1 MTDSNMESASKAGI
15 SLNDTVTHMLED
27 DPETA
32 RSYLFY
38 RWYSQWMEAIREERE
53 AQGFTQKDIASTL
66 DTTQSSIARLEND
79 RRGSITV
86 RRLWEYAFAVGVSP
100 LVEFRPTTGLM
111 SFVKQHP
118 DAQLSAKT
126 FDDWSSPCV
135 ERLIP
140 AVSAALTHQTVTH
153 AMEFHNALL
162 GIAEP
167 QWNLAATHLNSIAV
181 ESASMLEGLRSTF
194 ANLWK
199 STAGTRPAEGLY
211 TLHLEKRS
219 VPIPEVVDST
229 SGKSVDMQQRAA

>member
-1 MTDSNMESASKAGI
+1 MDTAPKAGV
-15 SLNDTVTHMLED
+15 SLNDAVTHMLED

-38 RWYSQWMEAIREERE
+38 RWYSQWMEAIRGERE

-100 LVEFRPTTGLM
+100 LVEFRPTAGLM

-126 FDDWSSPCV
+126 FDDWSSLRV

-140 AVSAALTHQTVTH
+140 AVSAAHAHQTVPH
-153 AMEFHNALL
+153 ALAMHNAVL
-162 GIAEP
+162 GITES
-167 QWNLAATHLNSIAV
+167 QWKFAATTLNSIAF
-181 ESASMLEGLRSTF
+181 ESASMMEGLRSTF
-194 ANLWK
+194 ATLWR
-199 STAGTRPAEGLY
+199 STAGIRPTDGFNNV
-211 TLHLEKRS
+211 HLEKRS
-219 VPIPEVVDST
+219 VPNPNPEVVDPT
-229 SGKSVDMQQRAA
+229 SGNSVDMRKLAA